1 LRCPT
6 SSIIRAN
13 TVSLGQINSIAG
25 CKHKHFKKK
34 SVLELKKKSQP
45 CRLVW
50 RVISDLHETRDG
62 SGERSLAAQMQS
74 AGARRHAAS
83 SSLPAS
89 CLRLS
94 SGLPGLLAAALA
106 PCLGFLSLA
115 AAAAA
120 ALLLPSCT
128 RDAMALS

>member
-1 LRCPT
+1 MAGDLRD
-6 SSIIRAN
+6 
-13 TVSLGQINSIAG
+13 
-25 CKHKHFKKK
+25 
-34 SVLELKKKSQP
+34 
-45 CRLVW
+45 
-50 RVISDLHETRDG
+50 SDLHETRDG

-106 PCLGFLSLA
+106 PCLALLSLA
-115 AAAAA
+115 VASAAAAA
-120 ALLLPSCT
+120 ALLLPCCT

>member
-1 LRCPT
+1 M
-6 SSIIRAN
+6 
-13 TVSLGQINSIAG
+13 VSLGPINSIASY
-25 CKHKHFKKK
+25 KHKHFKKN

-50 RVISDLHETRDG
+50 RVISDLHETRDD

-89 CLRLS
+89 CLRPS
-94 SGLPGLLAAALA
+94 SGLPGLLAAALK
-106 PCLGFLSLA
+106 PCLGFLSLDA
-115 AAAAA
+115 GAAAAA
-120 ALLLPSCT
+120 ALLLPCCT
-128 RDAMALS
+128 RNAMALS